1 MARTIS
7 TKLAVEGESQYK
19 QAIASCSSE
28 LSTLKSQLNLVE
40 TAYKGNAN
48 SLAALSEKG
57 KTLQSMYEKQ
67 AEKVA
72 VLETA
77 LKNCQAAQAQY
88 AQRVSTAR
96 ENISRCEQELER
108 LKNSTEDTSEEQ
120 QALTEELGKW
130 NAELEE
136 AQAGQAAAERGV
148 QNWQRQLNN
157 ANADLLNLDE
167 ELQRNRR
174 YLEEA
179 EESTDGCA
187 DSIDE
192 FGNETEEASEGI
204 EQLSAALASAG
215 VAGEVKE
222 IADTLRDCVDT
233 FASFES
239 QMSTVQAISGAS
251 GEELAA
257 LGEKAKYMGA
267 TTAFT
272 ATQSAEAFEYMAMAG
287 WKTEEM
293 LGGLEGIM
301 YLAAASGE
309 DLASTSDIVTD
320 ALTAFGLTAS
330 DSSHFADVLAAASSN
345 ANTNVGMMGE
355 TFKYAAPVAGA
366 LGYSVEDTAL
376 AIGLMANAGIK
387 GSQAGTALRGMLTNL
402 AKPSETV
409 AGYMEALGVS
419 LTDSAGNVRSL
430 SDLMSILRERF
441 SELSEAEQTEY
452 AAGIAG
458 KEAMSGLLAV
468 VNASDADFQKLTRAI
483 NECNGA
489 AYEMSQI
496 QLDNYAGKVTLL
508 GSAIDGLKMATG
520 EQLTPALG
528 RLVDAGTSAFTW
540 AAEFVNQ
547 NPWIVGAVTGVTAA
561 IAALSLGIGALAAA
575 PPVIAALKVAL
586 DLLAANP
593 IVAVT
598 AAVVG
603 LTVAVGTWIAA
614 SKEADEGT
622 KTFIE
627 SMRASQTAYEELS
640 QTMVSEQ
647 ETTAATAAALQELLA
662 VEEKSALQKDLIAQK
677 IDELNEAVP
686 ELGLAYDSERDS
698 LLGLTEAE
706 VASAL
711 ERAAAKEEY
720 ETQVVRL
727 NELSNEQAAIEAR
740 LTEARLA
747 LNEAEE
753 TGVGNTRE
761 LQNNI
766 AELTIAQQENAAK
779 IAELEEASR
788 AYGERQAE
796 IAEKTQEMT
805 SRVEDVSVKMESLQE
820 AYEESYQAAMES
832 IDGQLG
838 LFNELDGSAKT
849 SVDNLIG
856 TLKNQVSYME
866 TYAANIQRA
875 MELGVDEGLV
885 RKLSDGSEESA
896 QILAAIVAG
905 GEEDIAALNAELA
918 KVEEGKASFSQTVA
932 EMETGFNEQMGTL
945 VQDLDKTIQEMDLS
959 DDTYTIGENNIQGL
973 INGTASKQ
981 AELVSKYAEM
991 GRAALNAY
999 KREVEQA
1006 SPSKK
1011 FREVGRF
1018 DIQGIIDG
1026 AEREKEHL
1034 AAAYTD
1040 AAQSALSAME
1050 RNLPSSMEAP
1060 SPSAALANQT
1070 RQIGGMLA
1078 ETVNAV
1084 GVVGGGEARYTVN
1097 LHLHVNG
1104 REFYQETIQD
1114 LRAVARANP
1123 EVTDD

>member
-48 SLAALSEKG
+48 SLTALSEKG

-67 AEKVA
+67 AEKAA

-77 LKNCQAAQAQY
+77 LRNCQAAQAQY

-108 LKNSTEDTSEEQ
+108 LKNSTGDTSEEQ
-120 QALTEELGKW
+120 RALTEELDKW

-192 FGNETEEASEGI
+192 FGNETEEASDGI
-204 EQLSAALASAG
+204 EQLSAALTSAG
-215 VAGEVKE
+215 VAGTVKE
-222 IADTLRDCVDT
+222 TADALRDCVDT

-239 QMSTVQAISGAS
+239 QMSAVQAISGAS
-251 GEELAA
+251 GGQLSA
-257 LGEKAKYMGA
+257 LEEKAKYMGA
-267 TTAFT
+267 ATAFT
-272 ATQSAEAFEYMAMAG
+272 ATQAAEAFEYMAMAG
-287 WKTEEM
+287 WKTEDM
-293 LGGLEGIM
+293 LGGLEGVM

-309 DLASTSDIVTD
+309 ELAATSDIVTD
-320 ALTAFGLTAS
+320 ALTAFGLSAS

-355 TFKYAAPVAGA
+355 TFKYAAPVAGS
-366 LGYSVEDTAL
+366 LGYSIEDTAL

-441 SELSEAEQTEY
+441 SELSEAEQAEY

-468 VNASDADFQKLTRAI
+468 VNASDTDFQKLTQAI
-483 NECNGA
+483 NECSGA
-489 AYEMSQI
+489 AYKMSQI

-508 GSAIDGLKMATG
+508 GSAIDGLKMAIG
-520 EQLTPALG
+520 EQLTPVLG
-528 RLVDAGTSAFTW
+528 QLVDAGTSAFTW
-540 AAEFVNQ
+540 ATEFVNQ

-561 IAALSLGIGALAAA
+561 VAALSLGIGALAAA
-575 PPVIAALKVAL
+575 PPIIAALKVAL

-603 LTVAVGTWIAA
+603 LTVAVGTWVAA
-614 SKEADEGT
+614 SKEAGEGT
-622 KTFIE
+622 KAFVE
-627 SMRASQTAYEELS
+627 SIQASREAYEELS
-640 QTMVSEQ
+640 AAMVSEK
-647 ETTAATAAALQELLA
+647 ETTAATAASLQELLS

-677 IDELNEAVP
+677 VSELNEAIP
-686 ELGLAYDSERDS
+686 ELGLSYDRERDS
-698 LLGLTEAE
+698 LAGLTETE
-706 VASAL
+706 ISSML
-711 ERAAAKEEY
+711 ERIAAKEEY
-720 ETQVVRL
+720 EAQVARL
-727 NELSNEQAAIEAR
+727 NELSNEQAAIETR

-766 AELTIAQQENAAK
+766 AELTIAQQENAAQ

-788 AYGERQAE
+788 EYGEQQAE

-805 SRVEDVSVKMESLQE
+805 SRVEDVTSKMESLQD
-820 AYEESYQAAMES
+820 AYEKSYNAAMES

-838 LFNELDGSAKT
+838 LFSELDGSAKT
-849 SVDNLIG
+849 SVNNLIG

-875 MELGVDEGLV
+875 MEMGVDEGLV

-896 QILAAIVAG
+896 QILASIVAG

-918 KVEEGKASFSQTVA
+918 KVEEGKASFSKTVA
-932 EMETGFNEQMGTL
+932 EMETDFNEQMGTL
-945 VQDLDKTIQEMDLS
+945 VQDLDKAIQEMDLS

-981 AELVSKYAEM
+981 AALVSKYAEM
-991 GRAALNAY
+991 GRTALNAY
-999 KREVEQA
+999 RREVEQA

-1026 AEREKEHL
+1026 AEREKENL
-1034 AAAYTD
+1034 AAAYAD

-1050 RNLPSSMEAP
+1050 RSLPSSIEVP
-1060 SPSAALANQT
+1060 SPSAAFADQT

-1078 ETVNAV
+1078 DTVNAV
-1084 GVVGGGEARYTVN
+1084 SAVGGGETRYTVN

-1104 REFYQETIQD
+1104 REFYRETIQD